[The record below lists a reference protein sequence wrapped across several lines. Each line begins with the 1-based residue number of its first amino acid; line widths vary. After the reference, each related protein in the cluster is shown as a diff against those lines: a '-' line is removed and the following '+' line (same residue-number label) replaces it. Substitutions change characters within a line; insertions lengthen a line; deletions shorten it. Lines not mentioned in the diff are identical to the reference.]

1 MDIFL
6 NILMCFI
13 GYFLTLFIVSCLF
26 EELEVFN
33 NYIKPRYWLSVVS
46 KLLWP
51 VSLVVI
57 IVIYALK
64 LTFER

>member
-6 NILMCFI
+6 NILFCFI
-13 GYFLTLFIVSCLF
+13 GYFLTLFVVSCMYD
-26 EELEVFN
+26 ELGIYN
-33 NYIKPRYWLSVVS
+33 NFIKPRYWLSVVS

-64 LTFER
+64 MTFER